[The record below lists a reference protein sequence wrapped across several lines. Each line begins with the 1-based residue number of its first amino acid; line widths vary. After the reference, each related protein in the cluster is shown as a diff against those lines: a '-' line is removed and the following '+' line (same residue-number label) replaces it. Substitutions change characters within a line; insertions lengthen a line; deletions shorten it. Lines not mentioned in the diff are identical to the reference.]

1 MDATHIRL
9 DTRHSRLPDWLG
21 SIAAWLG
28 ACLECSRQRR
38 DLADL
43 DDHLLKDVGL
53 SRADV
58 ARECGHWPWDGPP
71 TAKLGG
77 ASVVRLGDRPLDNA
91 VVAVERQVP
100 LGLYQCGRSIRPA

>member
-21 SIAAWLG
+21 SIAAWLE
-28 ACLECSRQRR
+28 ACLERSRQRR

-43 DDHLLKDVGL
+43 NDHLLKDVGL

-58 ARECGHWPWDGPP
+58 ARECGRWPWEGPP
-71 TAKLGG
+71 TAKFGG
-77 ASVVRLGDRPLDNA
+77 ASVVRSGDRPLDDA

-100 LGLYQCGRSIRPA
+100 LGLHR